1 MFAPDHPALRL
12 RFVALE
18 EGGVNA
24 DFEPPACARSR
35 RRRRSARAW
44 ACAAAATIA
53 IFIAWYA
60 CRKASVSFARVML
73 GTHGGV
79 CTTVAEASMMLGLPA
94 WAANAALMPVV
105 VLPDAALW
113 APREV
118 ARDGLQRS
126 NEQSALCGGTDR
138 IRTRAATLTVE
149 YGHALGWLRRR
160 VRRTF
165 VGVQAACV
173 QHAMEL
179 IRDGRVCLT
188 EESGFKTTTQ

>member
-1 MFAPDHPALRL
+1 MFPPDNPALRL

-18 EGGVNA
+18 EGGANA
-24 DFEPPACARSR
+24 DYEPPACTRSR
-35 RRRRSARAW
+35 RKRRRAGLWVRVAVAVLAVVS
-44 ACAAAATIA
+44 
-53 IFIAWYA
+53 AWYA
-60 CRKASVSFARVML
+60 CRSASVSFARVML
-73 GTHGGV
+73 GTHSAV
-79 CTTVAEASMMLGLPA
+79 CTTVAEATMMLGLPA

-173 QHAMEL
+173 QHAMEVM
-179 IRDGRVCLT
+179 RDGLVCST
-188 EESGFKTTTQ
+188 EKQHDQ